1 MKCILNYVNGSRAVV
16 RVPSEFHDELSE
28 STRVILGN
36 TTFVY
41 SGTAAGALL
50 FREADSP
57 MVLNPEWK
65 VDE

>member
-1 MKCILNYVNGSRAVV
+1 MKCILTYVNGSRTVV
-16 RVPSEFHDELSE
+16 RVPAEFHDELSE
-28 STRVILGN
+28 STSVILGE

-57 MVLNPEWK
+57 MTLNPEWR